1 MAQQLVIS
9 VPHTLGK
16 EEVRRRLEPGLS
28 SLIGEASIL
37 TVVDESWEDDELK
50 FRVRALGQLAS
61 GTVQVAD
68 DQSASPSCFRG
79 CCSGRPVAS
88 KPPSRRAAGCCWKIR
103 AGHPD

>member
-68 DQSASPSCFRG
+68 DQVRIAVVLPWLLQ
-79 CCSGRPVAS
+79 
-88 KPPSRRAAGCCWKIR
+88 RAAGGLEAAIKAR
-103 AGHPD
+103 GRVLLEDKSRPS